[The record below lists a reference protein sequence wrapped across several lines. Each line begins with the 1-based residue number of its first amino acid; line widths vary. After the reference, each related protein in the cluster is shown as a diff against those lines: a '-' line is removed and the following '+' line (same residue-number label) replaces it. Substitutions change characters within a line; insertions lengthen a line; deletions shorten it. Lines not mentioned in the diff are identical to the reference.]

1 MQAQVLVLDQGYQ
14 PINTVPWT
22 KAMLYIAK
30 DKVDVLEE
38 YDYDVHCNVGMP
50 AVVRIRHKIATH
62 KQRIKFSRQNV
73 LARDRFRCQYCGA
86 GGSHTT
92 LTFDHVVPRS
102 KGGKTA
108 WGNIVMACQSCNAT
122 KADRTPRE
130 AGMRLRTRPARPTW
144 VPVFNFALR
153 DHRQIPAEWREY
165 WTAELL
171 P

>member
-1 MQAQVLVLDQGYQ
+1 MQTLVLDQGYQ

-30 DKVDVLEE
+30 DKVDVLSE
-38 YDYDVHCNVGMP
+38 YEQEVHCNIGMP
-50 AVVRIRHKIATH
+50 AVVRIRHKIHTN

-73 LARDRFRCQYCGA
+73 LARDRFKCQYCGDS
-86 GGSHTT
+86 GRGVV

-102 KGGKTA
+102 KGGKTC
-108 WGNIVMACQSCNAT
+108 WENIVMACQSCNSE
-122 KADRTPRE
+122 KADKTPSE

-153 DHRQIPAEWREY
+153 DVRSVPEEWRDY
-165 WTAELL
+165 WTAELI